1 MMVRVSKIEGSDNSR
16 GSSISSN
23 EFLKPKEIDNPDEGT
38 GKSKNKSYRGDDF
51 TSASR
56 QGSKQFATSSRQ
68 LKDLDASIGPTT
80 EGTMNGSRPTS
91 TIRKNPGSAKKR
103 NTKKSAHFFGSN
115 VIAPI
120 GNTPADLK
128 TAFTQ

>member
-23 EFLKPKEIDNPDEGT
+23 EFLKPKEIDNLDEGT

-56 QGSKQFATSSRQ
+56 
-68 LKDLDASIGPTT
+68 
-80 EGTMNGSRPTS
+80 
-91 TIRKNPGSAKKR
+91 
-103 NTKKSAHFFGSN
+103 
-115 VIAPI
+115 
-120 GNTPADLK
+120 
-128 TAFTQ
+128 